1 MPRSGTSLV
10 EQILASHAR
19 VYGAGERTEI
29 GNLADRLNKTEM
41 LDYVEH
47 LENLD
52 QQNLDRMASEYLQTV
67 TRPAGD
73 AERITDKMPTNFL
86 HLGFIAQLF
95 PAARIIHCRRDPR
108 DTCLSIYFQEFNL
121 AHNYA
126 NNLGALAHFY
136 REYERL
142 MDHWLAVLDLPIL
155 EVNYLETVFNLE
167 RSARRMVNFLDL
179 EWDPDCLQFHRSG
192 RITATASYDQV
203 RQPVYTGSIGRWK
216 HYRKHVASLIEEF
229 GDQDAPLERRRCSTG
244 SPELTAVLPADS
256 RHASSNVQE
265 SRCCPL

>member
-1 MPRSGTSLV
+1 
-10 EQILASHAR
+10 
-19 VYGAGERTEI
+19 VYGAGERPEI
-29 GNLADRLNKTEM
+29 GNIADRLNKTEM

-47 LENLD
+47 LETLD
-52 QQNLDRMASEYLQTV
+52 QQMLDRMASEYLQTV

-86 HLGFIAQLF
+86 HLGFIAQLL

-121 AHNYA
+121 AYNYA

-136 REYERL
+136 RDYERL

-155 EVNYLETVFNLE
+155 EVNYSETVSNLE
-167 RSARRMVNFLDL
+167 HSARRMVNFLDL

-216 HYRKHVASLIEEF
+216 HYRKHIAPLIEEF
-229 GDQDAPLERRRCSTG
+229 GDQDAPLGRRRC
-244 SPELTAVLPADS
+244 ADGQS
-256 RHASSNVQE
+256 
-265 SRCCPL
+265 LG